1 MARSR
6 RLFETTREI
15 AASPQTVWSV
25 IVDVEKWPEWTP
37 SMREVKRI
45 DAGPLSIGSRARIKQ
60 PRLMPFTWTVTH
72 LERGKGFT
80 WTMRSPGVSVTARHY
95 VDPTPGGSRATLS
108 VQYGGLLAGLVAR
121 LTAPVNDRYLQL
133 EADGLKA
140 RSESLRS

>member
-1 MARSR
+1 
-6 RLFETTREI
+6 
-15 AASPQTVWSV
+15 
-25 IVDVEKWPEWTP
+25 
-37 SMREVKRI
+37 
-45 DAGPLSIGSRARIKQ
+45 
-60 PRLMPFTWTVTH
+60 MPFTWTVTH